1 MSDILVKIGAD
12 ISDFSRKMAES
23 NRSLTNFSKANQ
35 QTFDSFKQVGT
46 AVTGAGVAIAG
57 GLGIAAKQAI
67 DFESSFAGVRKT
79 VDASEA
85 EFAVLEQGIR
95 DMAKEIPASVH
106 EINAVAEAAGQLG
119 IEKDSILG
127 FTRTMVDL
135 GEATNMS
142 SDEAAEA
149 LARFANIT
157 QMSHKDFDRLG
168 STIVALGNNFA
179 TTESD
184 ITAMA
189 MRLAGAGAQV
199 GMSEADILALATALS
214 SVGIEAEMGGSALSR
229 VMVNMQVAT
238 STGFKKVQEVL
249 KETGK
254 SLREL
259 EMMASHD
266 AEGFGEMAYS
276 LGMTKKELLSLI
288 KAGKDL
294 EGFSEI
300 AGMTSDEFVKAFEQ
314 DAIGALGAFI
324 EGLSK
329 AEEKGESAINMLE
342 EMGISE
348 IRLRDS
354 LLRAGGASALFA
366 EAVELSNNAWEE
378 NTALTDEANQ
388 RYETVASKLAI
399 LKNTLI
405 DIGITIGQALMP
417 AIEAVTEFLQKLA
430 DGFSKLPEPLQSFI
444 AISAAVV
451 AAILLIVGPILLLI
465 GFIPQIIM
473 GFEALSLVLSAV
485 GGTFSFLLGPVG
497 LIIAAIVGI
506 GVALVIAYQKIE
518 WFRETVNLVWE
529 FIKESFSNALAFI
542 KALVTGDFEGMVEAA
557 LNQMENMSKFLDEIW
572 KIIKEIY
579 NSALKWL
586 AEKTGVDFETMKDT
600 VDSVLTTTW
609 EIIKRIWDW
618 IKESFKNALDFVS
631 ALLEGDFEG
640 MHKAVTNQMENID
653 GTVKDIWGKVE
664 KFFKDIDLKEVG
676 KNIIEGLI
684 KGIGSMKDSLKKKAQ
699 EMAGTVV
706 KAMAKRLDTHSP
718 SKVTE
723 EIGLWTGE
731 GLVIGLGKMANSVRK
746 AGTYLAE
753 AAVPDT
759 PTISLAYDTPSGIRS
774 SLSSAVSGTVN
785 VNARDD
791 MIAAAIYRLER
802 KLTDLR
808 VIMDSREVGRMVA
821 PVVDREIE
829 FKRRR
834 FD

>member
-35 QTFDSFKQVGT
+35 QTFDSFKQVG
-46 AVTGAGVAIAG
+46 AGVTAFGVAAAA
-57 GLGIAAKQAI
+57 GLGSAVKIAANFEAEMSKVGAI
-67 DFESSFAGVRKT
+67 SGATGDELAILSEKAREMGSKT
-79 VDASEA
+79 KFSASESA
-85 EFAVLEQGIR
+85 QAFQYMAMAGWKTA
-95 DMAKEIPASVH
+95 DM
-106 EINAVAEAAGQLG
+106 LDG
-119 IEKDSILG
+119 IEGIMNLAAASG
-127 FTRTMVDL
+127 EDL
-135 GEATNMS
+135 
-142 SDEAAEA
+142 A
-149 LARFANIT
+149 LT
-157 QMSHKDFDRLG
+157 
-168 STIVALGNNFA
+168 
-179 TTESD
+179 SD
-184 ITAMA
+184 IVTDALTAF
-189 MRLAGAGAQV
+189 
-199 GMSEADILALATALS
+199 GMKAADSGRFADILAAAS
-214 SVGIEAEMGGSALSR
+214 SNA
-229 VMVNMQVAT
+229 NTNVAMLGE
-238 STGFKKVQEVL
+238 SFKYVAPV
-249 KETGK
+249 
-254 SLREL
+254 
-259 EMMASHD
+259 A
-266 AEGFGEMAYS
+266 
-276 LGMTKKELLSLI
+276 
-288 KAGKDL
+288 
-294 EGFSEI
+294 
-300 AGMTSDEFVKAFEQ
+300 
-314 DAIGALGAFI
+314 GALGMSAEDVSVALGLMANSGI
-324 EGLSK
+324 KASSAGTALRTMLTNLSSPTKQMKETMDKLGLSLTDS
-329 AEEKGESAINMLE
+329 KGNMKSLDQVMLDMRKSFSGLSESQQASAAATIFGKEAMSGALAIINASEADYNKLSEAINNSEGAAKQMADSMQDNLMGALTNLNSAFE
-342 EMGISE
+342 EIMIS
-348 IRLRDS
+348 L
-354 LLRAGGASALFA
+354 G
-366 EAVELSNNAWEE
+366 
-378 NTALTDEANQ
+378 TAL
-388 RYETVASKLAI
+388 L
-399 LKNTLI
+399 
-405 DIGITIGQALMP
+405 P
-417 AIEAVTEFLQKLA
+417 AIELLVSGLQTLA
-430 DGFSKLPEPLQSFI
+430 NWFNGLSDSTKSFI
-444 AISAAVV
+444 AISAAV
-451 AAILLIVGPILLLI
+451 AAGLALFIGPILMLI
-465 GFIPQIIM
+465 GFFPLLVS
-473 GFEALSLVLSAV
+473 GFGSIATVLGITTAALLK
-485 GGTFSFLLGPVG
+485 GI
-497 LIIAAIVGI
+497 LIFTGIGAAIVGI

-542 KALVTGDFEGMVEAA
+542 KALVTGDFEGMVDAA

-640 MHKAVTNQMENID
+640 MHKAVKNQMENID
-653 GTVKDIWGKVE
+653 GTVKDIWSKVE

-731 GLVIGLGKMANSVRK
+731 GLVIGLGKMTNSVRK
-746 AGTYLAE
+746 AGAHLAE

-774 SLSSAVSGTVN
+774 SLSSAVSGTVD